1 GGFLLASLV
10 YHAEYLRTTLSEQHP
25 LYRNA
30 LFGNTRIVSQLQQK
44 VVCRTGRPSDR
55 IRPTGVPP
63 HVHLMASMEQQ
74 AKRRSYSSYHYV
86 DDNDGV
92 QMATQNLT
100 LTNSRL
106 TRAPAD
112 FTIPSMSL
120 RCAWEHW
127 CCGDPSGRIIPYR
140 FLQWQ
145 DLSTCGKRKTL
156 SAYR

>member
-1 GGFLLASLV
+1 HGFT
-10 YHAEYLRTTLSEQHP
+10 RTTLSEQHP

-30 LFGNTRIVSQLQQK
+30 LFGNTRLVSQLQQK
-44 VVCRTGRPSDR
+44 VVCRTARPSDR

-74 AKRRSYSSYHYV
+74 AAQLQQLSLSVSELAPTVVQLMREEMSL
-86 DDNDGV
+86 

-127 CCGDPSGRIIPYR
+127 CCGDPSGRIGPYR

>member
-1 GGFLLASLV
+1 HGFT
-10 YHAEYLRTTLSEQHP
+10 RTTLSEQHP

-30 LFGNTRIVSQLQQK
+30 LFGNTRLVSQLQQK
-44 VVCRTGRPSDR
+44 VVCRTARPSDR

-63 HVHLMASMEQQ
+63 HVHLMVSMEQPSAQ
-74 AKRRSYSSYHYV
+74 LQQLSLSVSELAPTVVQLMREEMSL
-86 DDNDGV
+86 

-127 CCGDPSGRIIPYR
+127 CCGDPSGRIGPYR

>member
-1 GGFLLASLV
+1 
-10 YHAEYLRTTLSEQHP
+10 
-25 LYRNA
+25 
-30 LFGNTRIVSQLQQK
+30 
-44 VVCRTGRPSDR
+44 
-55 IRPTGVPP
+55 
-63 HVHLMASMEQQ
+63 
-74 AKRRSYSSYHYV
+74 
-86 DDNDGV
+86 
-92 QMATQNLT
+92 MATQNLT

-127 CCGDPSGRIIPYR
+127 CCGDPSGRIGPYR

-156 SAYR
+156 SAYRDVTPKNRQRRKGQLKWSTALNEIREIAVDRAKTRRLASKHQHTCI